1 MAGNGGVTY
10 DTRGW
15 SSSAQIQA
23 RLNLRVRMGREWPE
37 SREARCAEVV
47 RRRRSY
53 LALGYSDAEV
63 REMGLFRA
71 LDSSNNISAEAQRL
85 YRDIAFVVNV
95 DSASIA
101 SPEWRVS
108 VDDSVTD
115 PDLRESLRAQIDQ
128 VWEASRIDERRHL
141 WARTVCSE
149 GEALLEVVQTTAAIP
164 RIVLHPYEA
173 YQLTYDRTGLDIV
186 RAVIDVVLPP
196 EETVRPDGSIEVAPE
211 PRKYRRILTPT
222 TVSAY
227 MDGVLLTDES
237 GPNPLG
243 VVPVVRLAFMPVLDG
258 SFCCQAGYGYDAA
271 VAAFDSYLKQIQTL
285 GTRHSNPLVVGTG
298 VDLGEN
304 ATIQQQ
310 GRTVAI
316 GENAKLEYLEPSF
329 AGADVIVKTMESAR
343 AAMVQ
348 TLPEFMF
355 ADASA
360 SSSGAALSLR
370 SQAFVGFISPIREA
384 FFDGVEL
391 AMGYALAMMTNTPWG
406 MDSDVVEVDGGPAVS
421 QDVAALAKLYADLA
435 AAGFLTGE
443 DVIKHL
449 QSMGI
454 TSDSRDPAEYARAAQ
469 AELQARQGGTS
480 ETIAKLQALLEALNA
495 GEMLPAEP
503 VEMPEA
509 PDRPESDRPEFED
522 AQA

>member
-1 MAGNGGVTY
+1 MAGGGATY
-10 DTRGW
+10 DTTGW
-15 SSSAQIQA
+15 TSSAQIAA
-23 RLNLRVRMGREWPE
+23 RSRLRVQTGREWPE
-37 SREARCAEVV
+37 GREARIAEVV

-63 REMGLFRA
+63 RDMGLFRA

-108 VDDSVTD
+108 VDSSVTD
-115 PDLRESLRAQIDQ
+115 EDARAALRVQIDQ
-128 VWEASRIDERRHL
+128 VWEASKIDERRHL

-149 GEALLEVVQTTAAIP
+149 GEALLEVIRGDGEVP
-164 RIVLHPYEA
+164 RIVLHPYER

-186 RAVIDVVLPP
+186 RAIIDVMLPP
-196 EETVRPDGSIEVAPE
+196 EEVIKEDGTVDAGTQLRH
-211 PRKYRRILTPT
+211 YRRILTPT
-222 TVSAY
+222 DVRAF
-227 MDGVLLTDES
+227 MDGRPIEDES

-243 VVPVVRLAFMPVLDG
+243 LVPVVRLTFMPVLDG
-258 SFCCQAGYGYDAA
+258 SFCCQAGYGYDGA

-285 GTRHSNPLVVGTG
+285 GTRHANPLVVGVG
-298 VDLGEN
+298 VDLGDG
-304 ATIQQQ
+304 ASIQEQ

-316 GENAKLEYLEPSF
+316 PEGADIKYLEPTF

-343 AAMVQ
+343 AAMIQ

-360 SSSGAALSLR
+360 TSSGSALSLR
-370 SQAFVGFISPIREA
+370 SQAFVGFISPIRAA

-391 AMGYALAMMTNTPWG
+391 AIGYALTMMGDGAWT
-406 MDSDVVEVDGGPAVS
+406 MASDVVEIDGGPAVS
-421 QDVAALAKLYADLA
+421 QDVVLLARLYVELA
-435 AAGFLTGE
+435 NAGLMTAE
-443 DVIKHL
+443 DVVKHL
-449 QSMGI
+449 QAMGI
-454 TSDSRDPAEYARAAQ
+454 TSDDKGPAEYARAAM

-480 ETIAKLQALLEALNA
+480 ETIGKLQALLEALNA
-495 GEMLPAEP
+495 GETLPADAAQIEP
-503 VEMPEA
+503 VAATEPA
-509 PDRPESDRPEFED
+509 TNSQP
-522 AQA
+522 A

>member
-10 DTRGW
+10 DTRGY
-15 SSSAQIQA
+15 SSSAQINA
-23 RLNLRVRMGREWPE
+23 RNNLRVRMGREWPE
-37 SREARCAEVV
+37 SRETRIAEVI

-63 REMGLFRA
+63 RDMGLFRA
-71 LDSSNNISAEAQRL
+71 LDSANNISAEAQRL

-95 DSASIA
+95 DAASIA

-108 VDDSVTD
+108 VDSSVTD
-115 PDLRESLRAQIDQ
+115 EDARAALRVQIDQ
-128 VWEASRIDERRHL
+128 VWEASKIDERRHL

-149 GEALLEVVQTTAAIP
+149 GEALLEVVQTAAAIP

-173 YQLTYDRTGLDIV
+173 YQLTYDRTGIDVI
-186 RAVIDVVLPP
+186 RAIIDVVLPP
-196 EETVRPDGSIEVAPE
+196 EETVMPDGSIEMAPE
-211 PRKYRRILTPT
+211 PRRYRRILTPT
-222 TVSAY
+222 DVRAY
-227 MDGVLLTDES
+227 VDGVLIAEES

-243 VVPVVRLAFMPVLDG
+243 VVPVVRLCFMPVLDG

-285 GTRHSNPLVVGTG
+285 GTRHSNPLVVGVG

-304 ATIQQQ
+304 ATLQQQ

-316 GENAKLEYLEPSF
+316 PQDSDLKYLEPSF

-384 FFDGVEL
+384 FFDGAEL

-406 MDSDVVEVDGGPAVS
+406 EGSDVVEIDGGPAVS
-421 QDVAALAKLYADLA
+421 QDVTLLARLYAELA
-435 AAGFLTGE
+435 NAGFMTSE

-449 QSMGI
+449 QAMGV
-454 TSDSRDPAEYARAAQ
+454 TSDSRDPGEYARAAQ
-469 AELQARQGGTS
+469 AELQARQGGTIDAIQRA
-480 ETIAKLQALLEALNA
+480 EALLR
-495 GEMLPAEP
+495 MLQMDGVGAIEGMADDTPDPAEP
-503 VEMPEA
+503 SPETPA
-509 PDRPESDRPEFED
+509 
-522 AQA
+522 A